1 MLKVAIH
8 GEKMRQEVTTAL
20 SSGSSG
26 KIEIVDNARS
36 ADILLSLGGDGTL
49 LNTLPIVC
57 DSEVP
62 VLGINLGRLG
72 FLTGLGKDD
81 IPRLAELLIGG
92 AFDYEKRQVL
102 EITVKDSGYGPLFA
116 LNEAAILRNENT
128 STISVE
134 VRVSGRPLN
143 IYSGDGVIFATPTG
157 STAYSMS
164 CGGPILTPQ
173 ADNIVI
179 TPVASHTLTV
189 RPIVLT
195 GNSVIHAYCPSS
207 GKLTLDSRNYSID
220 AETIIDVRRADFSF
234 VTMKPK
240 GKEFFETLREKL
252 SWGR

>member
-1 MLKVAIH
+1 
-8 GEKMRQEVTTAL
+8 MRKEITASL
-20 SSGSSG
+20 CSCSQGR
-26 KIEIVDNARS
+26 IDIVDDVHS

-49 LNTLPIVC
+49 LNTLPVVG

-62 VLGINLGRLG
+62 VLGLNLGRLG
-72 FLTGLGKDD
+72 FLTGVGKDD
-81 IPRLAELLIGG
+81 IPRLASLLIEG

-102 EITVKDSGYGPLFA
+102 EISCSSFEQPLFA
-116 LNEAAILRNENT
+116 LNEAAILRDENT
-128 STISVE
+128 STVSVE
-134 VRVSGRPLN
+134 VFVDNLLLN

-189 RPIVLT
+189 RPIVLR
-195 GNSVIHAYCPSS
+195 GDSVINAVCPSVC
-207 GKLTLDSRNYSID
+207 KLTLDSRNYSID
-220 AETIIDVRRADFSF
+220 AAANICIRRAGFSF

-240 GKEFFETLREKL
+240 GKEFFETLRDKL
-252 SWGR
+252 FWGK